1 MSRRDCCGAVG
12 IGTLGGTRMA
22 DDVLRTGGIG
32 EGGGAG
38 EAGTRAGEREW
49 VEQVGQPPE

>member
-1 MSRRDCCGAVG
+1 
-12 IGTLGGTRMA
+12 MA

-38 EAGTRAGEREW
+38 EAGTRATAGEREW